1 MASKKTTEKVERCI
15 EIIMGQLK
23 EGESRKVIDIYKESP
38 ELQEIFG
45 YMLYLNVLGVLKKQG
60 AIVYNRDDVTITL
73 K

>member
-1 MASKKTTEKVERCI
+1 MASKKTTEKVKRCI

>member
-23 EGESRKVIDIYKESP
+23 EGESRKIIDIYKESP

-60 AIVYNRDDVTITL
+60 AIVYNRDDLTITL

>member
-15 EIIMGQLK
+15 EIIMSQLK